1 MTRLGAAETWADAG
15 EVLNGGMSFLL
26 PVSRA
31 LEKDVTFDSNGFF
44 LDNSFIHLQG
54 RNRHPS

>member
-15 EVLNGGMSFLL
+15 EVLNGRMSFLL
-26 PVSRA
+26 RVSRA

-44 LDNSFIHLQG
+44 LDNSFIHL
-54 RNRHPS
+54 